1 MLFSSDVRSLLTLS
15 VIPSKENHPDL
26 DVHTHRIYNDDV
38 RFEWD
43 EAKRAANLAK
53 HGIDFID
60 ALEMFAAPMFVRSD
74 ERKDYGEPRW
84 QGLGIVQGR
93 LMVIAYTKREPNTI
107 RIISLRKANSREE
120 DFFQDT
126 IKD

>member
-1 MLFSSDVRSLLTLS
+1 M
-15 VIPSKENHPDL
+15 
-26 DVHTHRIYNDDV
+26 

-53 HGIDFID
+53 HGIDFVD

-74 ERKDYGEPRW
+74 ERKDYGEARW

-93 LMVIAYTKREPNTI
+93 LMVVAYTKREPNTV
-107 RIISLRKANSREE
+107 RIISLRKANSREK
-120 DFFQDT
+120 DFFQDA

>member
-1 MLFSSDVRSLLTLS
+1 MT
-15 VIPSKENHPDL
+15 
-26 DVHTHRIYNDDV
+26 
-38 RFEWD
+38 FEWA

-53 HGIDFID
+53 HGIDFVD

-74 ERKDYGEPRW
+74 ERKDYGELRW

-93 LMVIAYTKREPNTI
+93 LMVVAYTKREPNTI
-107 RIISLRKANSREE
+107 RIISLRKANSREK
-120 DFFQDT
+120 DFFEDA

>member
-1 MLFSSDVRSLLTLS
+1 
-15 VIPSKENHPDL
+15 
-26 DVHTHRIYNDDV
+26 V

-53 HGIDFID
+53 HGIDFVD

-84 QGLGIVQGR
+84 
-93 LMVIAYTKREPNTI
+93 
-107 RIISLRKANSREE
+107 
-120 DFFQDT
+120 
-126 IKD
+126 

>member
-1 MLFSSDVRSLLTLS
+1 M
-15 VIPSKENHPDL
+15 
-26 DVHTHRIYNDDV
+26 V

-53 HGIDFID
+53 HGIDFVD
-60 ALEMFAAPMFVRSD
+60 AREMFAAPVLVRSD

-84 QGLGIVQGR
+84 QGVGIVQGR
-93 LMVIAYTKREPNTI
+93 LMVVAYTERGPNTV

-120 DFFQDT
+120 DFFQDA
-126 IKD
+126 IED